1 MALAA
6 FWLILALYSSC
17 ASPSVV
23 AMAAAAT
30 GCSDEIQLKE
40 LINKEA
46 ARTAQ
51 IELKVWRVD
60 LINYS
65 YTAKTPKADTVH
77 TQKLQVVL
85 LSRIGEQYC
94 VGLARLK
101 KKDEGELKALQTK
114 FRKDTVWKFSRIKLT
129 EEKSQYIHT
138 PCRIVIDLR
147 NSDTHPVL
155 QCGPFPQAPVP
166 TCTIAN
172 VLELKQMQRFDLMA
186 IPVQVLDKRRT
197 GAGQLV
203 ADVRL
208 VDGSARPA
216 VDGAEARNAAMP
228 LTIWFKS
235 EGEFISFEAHV
246 GCKPVVFMCLA
257 GSCDKSGKVQVST
270 IKDLSWWQD
279 GAGTAYDAM
288 TQKAPD
294 LCGGKASLVDVA
306 SLPTFEH
313 TDAADY
319 ITPPAT
325 FSACGVLGAF
335 AELQANAKDVLGNA
349 TEHLY
354 QLNHVH
360 VQAPTKSDSITTGD
374 GTRLFTQLTCLDFSR
389 SAQLFFRSEAML
401 QLAQLSKG
409 QEEEYSVQ
417 VKSDEIRHPLLVSLR
432 VRVRPRNGT
441 TSPAAATEPSQG
453 NQASDASG
461 LPISH
466 SDATGLSIIVVE
478 VEPYTFADIPNDSI
492 DAIHGLLACQPKTS
506 DRLAAS
512 RLNLLSPSPF
522 YNMLANGEPA
532 DKALVLLYFQQT
544 SKGSQLQSGFRLVS
558 ERVQDAANP
567 TASEVFSTVALC
579 TVEKSPF
586 FTATKGNTFLAII
599 SKVQA
604 PAKPEHTADLCIEA
618 MDPVHDSQKTEAV
631 NMLQKLE
638 NISQFN
644 RDNATTSDAV
654 ASVSYTH
661 LTLPTKRI
669 V

>member
-1 MALAA
+1 MVAA
-6 FWLILALYSSC
+6 D
-17 ASPSVV
+17 
-23 AMAAAAT
+23 T
-30 GCSDEIQLKE
+30 GEIQLKE
-40 LINKEA
+40 LISKEA
-46 ARTAQ
+46 ARTAE

-60 LINYS
+60 LISYS

-94 VGLARLK
+94 VGLARLRK
-101 KKDEGELKALQTK
+101 KEGESELKTLQTK

-147 NSDTHPVL
+147 NSVAQPVL
-155 QCGPFPQAPVP
+155 QSRPFPRAPVP

-208 VDGSARPA
+208 VDGSTRPA
-216 VDGAEARNAAMP
+216 VDGAEVRNAALP
-228 LTIWFKS
+228 LTIWFKG
-235 EGEFISFEAHV
+235 EGDFASFEARV
-246 GCKPVVFMCLA
+246 GCKPVVFYCLA
-257 GSCDKSGKVQVST
+257 GSRDSKSGKVQVT
-270 IKDLSWWQD
+270 TLKDLSWWED
-279 GAGTAYDAM
+279 GAGAAYDTM
-288 TQKAPD
+288 TEIAPEV
-294 LCGGKASLVDVA
+294 CGGKAPLVDVA
-306 SLPTFEH
+306 SLPIFELNES
-313 TDAADY
+313 ADY
-319 ITPPAT
+319 ISPPAT
-325 FSACGVLGAF
+325 YSACGVLGAF

-360 VQAPTKSDSITTGD
+360 VQAPTKTDSITTSD
-374 GTRLFTQLTCLDFSR
+374 GTRLFTQLTCIDFSR

-401 QLAQLSKG
+401 QLAQLTKG
-409 QEEEYSVQ
+409 QEGDYRELVAN
-417 VKSDEIRHPLLVSLR
+417 DEVRHPLLVSLR
-432 VRVRPRNGT
+432 VRVRPRNGGM
-441 TSPAAATEPSQG
+441 TEPSQG
-453 NQASDASG
+453 NQTSDASG

-466 SDATGLSIIVVE
+466 SDAAGLSIIVVE

-506 DRLAAS
+506 DRLATS

-532 DKALVLLYFQQT
+532 DKALVLLHFQQT
-544 SKGSQLQSGFRLVS
+544 SKGNQLPSGFRIVS

-586 FTATKGNTFLAII
+586 FTATKGATFLAII
-599 SKVQA
+599 SKVLA
-604 PAKPEHTADLCIEA
+604 PEKPGDTAVLCIEA
-618 MDPVHDSQKTEAV
+618 MDPVPEANKTEAV
-631 NMLQKLE
+631 TMLQRLE
-638 NISQFN
+638 TISQFN
-644 RDNATTSDAV
+644 RDNAITSDTA
-654 ASVSYTH
+654 AWEQRKCRKLSRY
-661 LTLPTKRI
+661 PTAEEHTGK
-669 V
+669 VGGS